1 MVKFNLDDEY
11 KYFTPFTAYMEY
23 ILLNYNNFLKNHLKN
38 SDISNREFLYL
49 FNIFC
54 NKEISQKD
62 LADLMYVSEANV
74 TKIVKKLEKKGYLVR
89 HKDENNKSRNL
100 LSLSDK
106 GKLIVN
112 KLVKLSNEWE
122 INLTKSY
129 DMKKRDE
136 IKDLLYELS
145 ENSVDIN

>member
-1 MVKFNLDDEY
+1 M
-11 KYFTPFTAYMEY
+11 
-23 ILLNYNNFLKNHLKN
+23 
-38 SDISNREFLYL
+38 